1 MADAVMRIE
10 SLLDSLKDPL
20 LGIDA
25 GWRVVFFNA
34 SAARNLAPG
43 EYSASD
49 PATDGGLE
57 AGVAIDDILYFKGD
71 SGPLSFAEATMRPAG
86 LRAFVPGNGAEPDQE
101 WRAEIAPVVV
111 EDGQQGYSVLLFRL
125 DASDLAAAADD
136 RIDALTGLPSRRE
149 FEQRLENLVDDAV
162 ASSRTHALLYV
173 DIDQFKLINDT
184 SGHSAGDNLIESV
197 AERLRAELFV
207 GDVICRTGGDEFAVL
222 LSNVDIFEARS
233 VATRLVKAVRKMNF
247 IWSGISHRV
256 SISVGVVLIDEGQI
270 TRETVMSQADVALYS
285 AKDSGRGRVHVYD
298 TQDKQLSRLHDDM
311 DWVHRINDALSRDA
325 FSLVTEKI
333 FPIGDGVQRHYY
345 EILVRMELDGELLGA
360 GQFLPAAERFGLM
373 PQIDRWVIKTI
384 LDFIAELP
392 DAIVSEAM
400 FSINISGQSLCQEEF
415 LEFVYRCLQRSNVDP
430 GVICFEITETVAITN
445 FAVVTRFIHQV
456 HELGGRFA
464 LDDFGTG
471 MSSFAYL
478 QELPVDFVKIDGLFV
493 HDLDKNPVHEAMV
506 RSINEICHVLGK
518 RTIAEFVER
527 PVVVDRLRDIG
538 VDFMQGHLYGGPQPL
553 ENLAIPAPAS
563 P

>member
-1 MADAVMRIE
+1 MQVE
-10 SLLDSLKDPL
+10 SLLNSLKDPVI
-20 LGIDA
+20 GIDLD
-25 GWRVVFFNA
+25 WRVVFYNRTAETCFA
-34 SAARNLAPG
+34 GSKEDLKQHSRPLIA
-43 EYSASD
+43 
-49 PATDGGLE
+49 
-57 AGVAIDDILYFKGD
+57 AGVAIDDILILKGE
-71 SGPLSFAEATMRPAG
+71 SGPLSFADATARPEG
-86 LRAFVPGNGAEPDQE
+86 LRALVAGAAAAAGRE
-101 WRAEIAPVVV
+101 WRAEIAPVVG
-111 EDGQQGYSVLLFRL
+111 EDGNEGFSLLMFQL
-125 DASDLAAAADD
+125 DAEELALALDERSDP
-136 RIDALTGLPSRRE
+136 LTGLPGRRE
-149 FEQRLENLVDDAV
+149 FELRLENLVDDAV

-197 AERLRAELFV
+197 AERLRTELFV
-207 GDVICRTGGDEFAVL
+207 GDVLCRTGGDEFAIL
-222 LSNVDIFEARS
+222 LSNVDVFEARS

-247 IWSGISHRV
+247 IWSGIAHRV

-270 TRETVMSQADVALYS
+270 TREAVMSQADVALYS

-333 FPIGDGVQRHYY
+333 LPINEGQDCHYY
-345 EILVRMELDGELLGA
+345 ELLVRMELDGELLGA

-373 PQIDRWVIKTI
+373 PQIDRWVIKTMME
-384 LDFIAELP
+384 FISSLP
-392 DAIVSEAM
+392 QEIMSTAM

-415 LEFVYRCLQRSNVDP
+415 LEFVYRSLQRSNVDAR
-430 GVICFEITETVAITN
+430 VICFEITETVAITN
-445 FAVVTRFIHQV
+445 FAVVTRFIQQI
-456 HELGGRFA
+456 HELGGQFA

-506 RSINEICHVLGK
+506 RSINDICHVLGK

-527 PVVVDRLRDIG
+527 PVVVERLRDIG
-538 VDFMQGHLYGGPQPL
+538 VDFMQGHLYGGPKPL
-553 ENLAIPAPAS
+553 ADLLD
-563 P
+563 

>member
-1 MADAVMRIE
+1 MQVE
-10 SLLDSLKDPL
+10 SLLNSLKDPVI
-20 LGIDA
+20 GIDLD
-25 GWRVVFFNA
+25 WRVVFYNRTAETCFA
-34 SAARNLAPG
+34 GSK
-43 EYSASD
+43 ED
-49 PATDGGLE
+49 LE
-57 AGVAIDDILYFKGD
+57 RHSQPLIAAGVAIDDILIFKGE
-71 SGPLSFAEATMRPAG
+71 SGPLSFADATARPEG
-86 LRAFVPGNGAEPDQE
+86 LRALVAGAAAAAGRE
-101 WRAEIAPVVV
+101 WRAEIAPVVG
-111 EDGQQGYSVLLFRL
+111 EDGNEGFSLLMFQL
-125 DASDLAAAADD
+125 DAEELALALDERSDP
-136 RIDALTGLPSRRE
+136 LTGLPGRRE
-149 FEQRLENLVDDAV
+149 FELRLENLVDDAV

-197 AERLRAELFV
+197 AERLRTELFV
-207 GDVICRTGGDEFAVL
+207 GDVLCRTGGDEFAIL
-222 LSNVDIFEARS
+222 LSNVDVFEARS

-247 IWSGISHRV
+247 IWSGIAHRV

-270 TRETVMSQADVALYS
+270 TREAVMSQADVALYS

-333 FPIGDGVQRHYY
+333 LPINEGQDCHYY
-345 EILVRMELDGELLGA
+345 ELLVRMELDGELLGA

-373 PQIDRWVIKTI
+373 PQIDRWVIKTMME
-384 LDFIAELP
+384 FISSLP
-392 DAIVSEAM
+392 QEIMSTAM

-415 LEFVYRCLQRSNVDP
+415 LEFVYRSLQRSNVDAR
-430 GVICFEITETVAITN
+430 VICFEITETVAITN
-445 FAVVTRFIHQV
+445 FAVVTRFIQQI
-456 HELGGRFA
+456 HELGGQFA

-506 RSINEICHVLGK
+506 RSINDICHVLGK

-527 PVVVDRLRDIG
+527 PVVVERLRDIG
-538 VDFMQGHLYGGPQPL
+538 VDFMQGHLYGGPKPL
-553 ENLAIPAPAS
+553 ADLLD
-563 P
+563 